1 MQNRPPD
8 QPGSDPPAEDPR
20 DDPVLTAKYLD
31 YCSAR
36 LAEVFL
42 SLSDERIYRLVEEAA
57 REGRLNVAELS
68 FEEMVSLVTEK
79 LRQSVPLPD
88 LDTWAEEYRADPE
101 QFEPY
106 LMGLWEGTV
115 ERRPVGGGAEE
126 EAGDGDAGEGP

>member
-8 QPGSDPPAEDPR
+8 PSRSDPPAEDPR

-88 LDTWAEEYRADPE
+88 LDTWAEEYREDPE

-106 LMGLWEGTV
+106 LMGLWERTV
-115 ERRPVGGGAEE
+115 EGQSARGGAEDE
-126 EAGDGDAGEGP
+126 TGGEPPGGTP

>member
-8 QPGSDPPAEDPR
+8 HPGSDPPAGDPR

-42 SLSDERIYRLVEEAA
+42 SLSDERIYRMVEEAA

-88 LDTWAEEYRADPE
+88 LDTWAEEYRANPE

-106 LMGLWEGTV
+106 LMGLWERTV
-115 ERRPVGGGAEE
+115 ESRPTRGSADEE
-126 EAGDGDAGEGP
+126 SGSGDAGDEP

>member
-1 MQNRPPD
+1 MQNRPPE
-8 QPGSDPPAEDPR
+8 QPRSDPPADDPR

-42 SLSDERIYRLVEEAA
+42 SLSDERIYRMVEEAA
-57 REGRLNVAELS
+57 REGRLNVAELG
-68 FEEMVSLVTEK
+68 FEEMVTLVTDK

-88 LDTWAEEYRADPE
+88 LETWAEAYREDPG

-106 LMGLWEGTV
+106 LMGLWERSV
-115 ERRPVGGGAEE
+115 EGEPPVGLPDG
-126 EAGDGDAGEGP
+126 EARDEDAGEEP

>member
-8 QPGSDPPAEDPR
+8 QPRPDSPDDPR

-57 REGRLNVAELS
+57 REGRLNVAELG
-68 FEEMVSLVTEK
+68 FEEMVSLVTDK

-88 LDTWAEEYRADPE
+88 LETWAEEYRQDPE

-106 LMGLWEGTV
+106 LMGLWERSVEDGTV
-115 ERRPVGGGAEE
+115 GGDEDDG
-126 EAGDGDAGEGP
+126 EADE